1 VNVMSTGFDE
11 ATFPCSFP
19 YVDLLYDYGQFLRNA
34 VDAIGYLPPGAA
46 DKHIGIVGAGLSGL
60 VAAYELLRAGAHRVT
75 LFEAAEEHLGGRLLT
90 QRFDDDHPQFIAE
103 MGAMRF
109 PPSEVGLF
117 HYLNRFGIETTEAF
131 PDPGVV
137 DTEIHY
143 RGETYHW
150 AAMQPPPAIFST
162 VHRGWNAFLKEG
174 VTFDD
179 GTCLAPPLLLTELLK
194 QHNYPEV
201 QPEWQRYLDCFGDSS
216 FYSAMVRIFTGSNPP
231 GGQQWRKPEDFHLFG
246 SLGIGSGGFQ
256 SVYRASFTE
265 ILRLV
270 VNGLEVNQRL
280 VPMGISS
287 LSELIADTSFN
298 GMPLRD
304 RICRTR
310 IESINKGDNGE
321 ILLAGSNGET
331 YACDRV
337 ITTTTTR
344 ALQVN
349 MKLTQNQAFV
359 NRDVARAINET
370 HMVGSSKLFILTKD
384 KFWLK
389 HGLPQNIQ
397 TDTLVKGVYCLDY
410 APQDPDSWG
419 VVLISYTWEDDSHK
433 MVSMT
438 DKVQRCLRL
447 VDELAM
453 SAPEFAG
460 HLLPLNGNYQRYVLE
475 YDWLTD
481 KHSLGAFKL
490 NFPGDDIYSERL
502 FYQFKTALDSQQD
515 TGLYLAGCGCSFTG
529 GWAEG
534 AIQTALNGACAVIS
548 SLGGDLIADNP
559 LDGLHAQYRYC

>member
-1 VNVMSTGFDE
+1 MNAINTDFDN

-34 VDAIGYLPPGAA
+34 KDAIGYLPPEAA
-46 DKHIGIVGAGLSGL
+46 NKHIGIVGAGLSGL
-60 VAAYELLRAGAHRVT
+60 VAAYELLRAGAQRIT

-143 RGETYHW
+143 RGEAYHW

-256 SVYRASFTE
+256 SVYRASFAE

-287 LSELIADTSFN
+287 LSELIVDTSFN

-337 ITTTTTR
+337 TTTTTTR

-460 HLLPLNGNYQRYVLE
+460 HLIPLNGNYQRYVLE

-502 FYQFKTALDSQQD
+502 FYQFKTALDPQQD

>member
-1 VNVMSTGFDE
+1 MNVMSTGFDE

-34 VDAIGYLPPGAA
+34 VDAIGYLPPEAA

-389 HGLPQNIQ
+389 HGMPQNIQ

-453 SAPEFAG
+453 SAPEFAS
-460 HLLPLNGNYQRYVLE
+460 HLIPLNGNYQRYVLE

-502 FYQFKTALDSQQD
+502 FYQFKTALDPQQD

>member
-11 ATFPCSFP
+11 ATLPCSFP

-34 VDAIGYLPPGAA
+34 VDAIGYLPPETANR
-46 DKHIGIVGAGLSGL
+46 HIGIVGAGLTGL
-60 VAAYELLRAGAHRVT
+60 VAAYELLRAGARRVT

-143 RGETYHW
+143 RGETHHW

-194 QHNYPEV
+194 QHNYAEV

-256 SVYRASFTE
+256 SVYRASFNE

-270 VNGLEVNQRL
+270 VNGLEINQRL

-287 LSELIADTSFN
+287 LSVLIGDTSSN

-310 IESINKGDNGE
+310 IESISKGDNGE
-321 ILLAGSNGET
+321 ILLAGSNGEI

-410 APQDPDSWG
+410 APQDPQSWG

-453 SAPEFAG
+453 SAPEFAS
-460 HLLPLNGNYQRYVLE
+460 HLLPLDGNYQRYVLE

-502 FYQFKTALDSQQD
+502 FYQFKTALDPQQD

-548 SLGGDLIADNP
+548 SLGGDLIAGNP
-559 LDGLHAQYRYC
+559 LEGLHAQYRYC

>member
-1 VNVMSTGFDE
+1 MSTGFDE

-310 IESINKGDNGE
+310 IESINKSDNGE

>member
-1 VNVMSTGFDE
+1 MNAINTDFDN

-34 VDAIGYLPPGAA
+34 KDAIGYLPPEAA
-46 DKHIGIVGAGLSGL
+46 NKHIGIVGAGLSGL
-60 VAAYELLRAGAHRVT
+60 VAAYELLRAGAQRIT

-143 RGETYHW
+143 RGEAYHW

-256 SVYRASFTE
+256 SVYRASFAE

-287 LSELIADTSFN
+287 LSELIVDTSFN

-389 HGLPQNIQ
+389 YGLPQNIQ

-460 HLLPLNGNYQRYVLE
+460 HLIPLNGNYQRYVLE

-502 FYQFKTALDSQQD
+502 FYQFKTALDPQQD

>member
-1 VNVMSTGFDE
+1 MNVINTGFDE
-11 ATFPCSFP
+11 ASFPRSFP

-34 VDAIGYLPPGAA
+34 KDAIGYLPPEVTN
-46 DKHIGIVGAGLSGL
+46 KHIGIVGAGLSGL
-60 VAAYELLRAGAHRVT
+60 IAAYELLRAGAQRVT

-143 RGETYHW
+143 RGEAYHW
-150 AAMQPPPAIFST
+150 EAMQPPPAIFST

-194 QHNYPEV
+194 QHNYAEV
-201 QPEWQRYLDCFGDSS
+201 QPEWQRYLDCFADSS
-216 FYSAMVRIFTGSNPP
+216 LYSAMVRIFTGRNPP

-287 LSELIADTSFN
+287 LSELIADTSFH

-310 IESINKGDNGE
+310 IESINKGDNGD

-410 APQDPDSWG
+410 APQDPESWG

-438 DKVQRCLRL
+438 DKVERCLRL

-460 HLLPLNGNYQRYVLE
+460 HLLPLEGNYQRYVLE

-490 NFPGDDIYSERL
+490 NFPGDDIYSQRL
-502 FYQFKTALDSQQD
+502 FYQFKTALDPQQD

-548 SLGGDLIADNP
+548 SLGGDLNADNP

>member
-1 VNVMSTGFDE
+1 M
-11 ATFPCSFP
+11 P
-19 YVDLLYDYGQFLRNA
+19 
-34 VDAIGYLPPGAA
+34 
-46 DKHIGIVGAGLSGL
+46 
-60 VAAYELLRAGAHRVT
+60 
-75 LFEAAEEHLGGRLLT
+75 
-90 QRFDDDHPQFIAE
+90 
-103 MGAMRF
+103 
-109 PPSEVGLF
+109 
-117 HYLNRFGIETTEAF
+117 
-131 PDPGVV
+131 
-137 DTEIHY
+137 
-143 RGETYHW
+143 
-150 AAMQPPPAIFST
+150 
-162 VHRGWNAFLKEG
+162 FLKEG

>member
-1 VNVMSTGFDE
+1 MNAINTDFDN

-34 VDAIGYLPPGAA
+34 KDAIGYLPPEAA
-46 DKHIGIVGAGLSGL
+46 NKHIGIVGAGLSGL
-60 VAAYELLRAGAHRVT
+60 VAAYELLRAGAQRIT

-143 RGETYHW
+143 RGEAYHW

-256 SVYRASFTE
+256 SVYRASFAE

-287 LSELIADTSFN
+287 LSELIVDTSFN

-460 HLLPLNGNYQRYVLE
+460 HLIPLNGNYQRYVLE

-502 FYQFKTALDSQQD
+502 FYQFKTALDPQQD

>member
-1 VNVMSTGFDE
+1 MTVMSTGFDE
-11 ATFPCSFP
+11 ATSPCSFP

-34 VDAIGYLPPGAA
+34 VDAIGYLPPETANR
-46 DKHIGIVGAGLSGL
+46 HIGIVGAGLTGL
-60 VAAYELLRAGAHRVT
+60 VAAYELLRAGARRVT

-117 HYLNRFGIETTEAF
+117 HYLNRFGIKTTETF

-143 RGETYHW
+143 RGETHHW

-194 QHNYPEV
+194 QHNYAKV

-287 LSELIADTSFN
+287 LSELIADTSSN

-349 MKLTQNQAFV
+349 MKLTQNQALV

-389 HGLPQNIQ
+389 HGLPQNVQ

-410 APQDPDSWG
+410 APQDPESWG

-453 SAPEFAG
+453 SAPAFAS
-460 HLLPLNGNYQRYVLE
+460 HLLPLDGNYQRYVLE

-502 FYQFKTALDSQQD
+502 FYQFKTALDPQQD

>member
-1 VNVMSTGFDE
+1 VNPISNGSNQ
-11 ATFPCSFP
+11 ASACLSFP

-34 VDAIGYLPPGAA
+34 EEAIGYLPPETAE
-46 DKHIGIVGAGLSGL
+46 KHIGIVGAGLSGL
-60 VAAYELLRAGAHRVT
+60 IAAYELLRAGARRVT
-75 LFEAAEEHLGGRLLT
+75 LFEAEPEHVGGRLLT
-90 QRFDDDHPQFIAE
+90 QCFDEEQPQFIAE
-103 MGAMRF
+103 MGAMRV

-117 HYLNRFGIETTEAF
+117 HYLNRFGIQTTEAF

-143 RGETYHW
+143 RGEAHHW
-150 AAMQPPPAIFST
+150 AAMQPPPPLFST
-162 VHRGWNAFLKEG
+162 VHQGWNAFLSEG
-174 VTFDD
+174 VTLDD
-179 GTCLAPPLLLTELLK
+179 GTFLAPPLLLTELLK
-194 QHNYPEV
+194 QHNYSEV

-216 FYSAMVRIFTGSNPP
+216 FYSAMVQIFTGKKPP
-231 GGQQWRKPEDFHLFG
+231 GGKPWRKPEDFHLFG

-270 VNGLEVNQRL
+270 VNALEVNQRL
-280 VPMGISS
+280 VPNGISS
-287 LSELIADTSFN
+287 LAELIADTSFN
-298 GMPLRD
+298 GIQLREM
-304 RICRTR
+304 ICRTR
-310 IESINKGDNGE
+310 IESINKGPAGQ
-321 ILLAGSNGET
+321 IMLAGSNGET

-349 MKLTQNQAFV
+349 L
-359 NRDVARAINET
+359 
-370 HMVGSSKLFILTKD
+370 KLFILTKD

-389 HGLPQNIQ
+389 HGLAQNIQ

-410 APQDPDSWG
+410 APHDPESWG

-453 SAPEFAG
+453 SAPEFAS
-460 HLLPLNGNYQRYVLE
+460 HLIPLDGDYQRYVLE

-502 FYQFKTALDSQQD
+502 FYQFKTALDADQD
-515 TGLYLAGCGCSFTG
+515 TGLYLAGCGASFTG

-534 AIQTALNGACAVIS
+534 AIQTALNAACAVIS
-548 SLGGDLIADNP
+548 SLGGDLIDDNP
-559 LDGLHAQYRYC
+559 LDGLHSQYRYC

>member
-1 VNVMSTGFDE
+1 MNVMSTGFDE

-410 APQDPDSWG
+410 APQAPDSWG

>member
-1 VNVMSTGFDE
+1 MSTGFDE

-246 SLGIGSGGFQ
+246 SLGIGWGGFQ

>member
-1 VNVMSTGFDE
+1 MSTGFDE

-410 APQDPDSWG
+410 APQAPDSWG

>member
-1 VNVMSTGFDE
+1 MNLTHSGFDE
-11 ATFPCSFP
+11 AQGTRSFP
-19 YVDLLYDYGQFLRNA
+19 NVDLLYDYGQFLRRA
-34 VDAIGYLPPGAA
+34 THAIGHLPPDIAH
-46 DKHIGIVGAGLSGL
+46 KRIGIVGAGLSGL
-60 VAAYELLRAGAHRVT
+60 VAAYELLRAGATHVT
-75 LFEAAEEHLGGRLLT
+75 LFEANKERLGGRFLT
-90 QRFDDDHPQFIAE
+90 QCFNEQHPAFIAE

-117 HYLNRFGIETTEAF
+117 HYLDRFGIKTTEAF

-150 AAMQPPPAIFST
+150 AAGEHPPEIFNT

-174 VTFDD
+174 VTLDN
-179 GTCLAPPLLLTELLK
+179 GTYLAPPLLLTELLEK
-194 QHNYPEV
+194 HSFEEV
-201 QPEWQRYLDCFGDSS
+201 QPEWQRYLDCFGDHS
-216 FYSAMVRIFTGSNPP
+216 FYSAMVEIFTCKSPP
-231 GGQQWRKPEDFHLFG
+231 GGKPWRKPEDFHLFG

-270 VNGLEVNQRL
+270 INALEVNQRL
-280 VPMGISS
+280 VPRGISTLSDLIAETVFGGIS
-287 LSELIADTSFN
+287 LSE
-298 GMPLRD
+298 

-310 IESINKGDNGE
+310 IESINKGANGE
-321 ILLAGSNGET
+321 ILLEGCNGET

-337 ITTTTTR
+337 ITTATTR

-349 MKLTQNQAFV
+349 MRLTQNQAFV
-359 NRDVARAINET
+359 SRDVARAINET
-370 HMVGSSKLFILTKD
+370 HMVGSSKLFILTRD

-389 HGLPQNIQ
+389 HGLAQNIQ

-410 APQDPDSWG
+410 APQDPESWG

-438 DKVQRCLRL
+438 DKVQRCKRL

-453 SAPEFAG
+453 SAPEFAR
-460 HLLPLNGNYQRYVLE
+460 HLVPLEGDYQRYVME

-481 KHSLGAFKL
+481 PQSLGAFKL
-490 NFPGDDIYSERL
+490 NFPGDDVYSQRL
-502 FYQFKTALDSQQD
+502 FYQFQSALDPEQD
-515 TGLYLAGCGCSFTG
+515 TGLYLAGCGASFTG

-534 AIQTALNGACAVIS
+534 AIQTALNCACAVIA
-548 SLGGDLIADNP
+548 SLGGELLEGNP
-559 LDGLHAQYRYC
+559 LVDLHSHYRYC

>member
-1 VNVMSTGFDE
+1 MNSLHSGSQASQGTR
-11 ATFPCSFP
+11 SFP
-19 YVDLLYDYGQFLRNA
+19 NIDLLYDYGQFLRRA
-34 VDAIGYLPPGAA
+34 TQAIGHLPPAIA

-60 VAAYELLRAGAHRVT
+60 IAAYELLRAGATRIT
-75 LFEAAEEHLGGRLLT
+75 LFEASKDHLGGRFLT
-90 QRFDDDHPQFIAE
+90 QCFDERQPQFIAE

-117 HYLNRFGIETTEAF
+117 HYLDRFGIGTTEAF

-143 RGETYHW
+143 RGETHHW
-150 AAMQPPPAIFST
+150 PAGENPPPIFNT

-174 VTFDD
+174 VRLDD
-179 GTCLAPPLLLTELLK
+179 GTFLAPPLLLTDLLEK
-194 QHNYPEV
+194 QQYEEV
-201 QPEWQRYLDCFGDSS
+201 QPEWQRYLDCFGDHS
-216 FYSAMVRIFTGSNPP
+216 FYSAMVQIFTSKNPP
-231 GGQQWRKPEDFHLFG
+231 GGKRWRKPEDFHLFG

-270 VNGLEVNQRL
+270 INAFEVNQRL
-280 VPMGISS
+280 VPNGIST
-287 LSELIADTSFN
+287 LSERIADVEFH
-298 GMPLRD
+298 GIALRD

-310 IESINKGDNGE
+310 IESISKDADGQ
-321 ILLAGSNGET
+321 ILLQGCNGET
-331 YACDRV
+331 YGCDRV
-337 ITTTTTR
+337 ITTATTR

-349 MKLTQNQAFV
+349 MRLTQAEQFV
-359 NRDVARAINET
+359 SRDVARAINET
-370 HMVGSSKLFILTKD
+370 HMVGSSKLFILTRD

-389 HGLPQNIQ
+389 HGLAQNIQ

-433 MVSMT
+433 MVSLT
-438 DKVQRCLRL
+438 DKVQRCKRL

-453 SAPEFAG
+453 SAPEFAR
-460 HLLPLNGNYQRYVLE
+460 HLVPLDGDYQRYVLE

-481 KHSLGAFKL
+481 KQALGAFKL
-490 NFPGDDIYSERL
+490 NFPGDDLYSQRL
-502 FYQFKTALDSQQD
+502 FYQFKTALDPQQD
-515 TGLYLAGCGCSFTG
+515 SGLYLAGCGSSFTG

-534 AIQTALNGACAVIS
+534 AVQTALNGACAVIA
-548 SLGGDLIADNP
+548 SLGGELLEGNP
-559 LDGLHAQYRYC
+559 LVDLQSHFNYC